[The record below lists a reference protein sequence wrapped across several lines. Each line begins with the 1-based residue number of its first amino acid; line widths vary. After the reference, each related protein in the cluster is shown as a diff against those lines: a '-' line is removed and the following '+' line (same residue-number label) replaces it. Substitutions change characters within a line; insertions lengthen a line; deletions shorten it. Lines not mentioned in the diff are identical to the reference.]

1 MEDEAASRV
10 LPCSPPGCDA
20 RGSPCS
26 TRESCVTISPRDE
39 RASRRGEAARHP
51 QAEDELSA
59 ILMKPWRGQAE
70 KLKAVQRRILDHFEE
85 RGVRKKRLE
94 EGAVVEYA
102 STRYWLKWDGE
113 ITAKETLRLN
123 ITRLLSE
130 LLNSKNCPLEIKK
143 GLAEDMNNA
152 AAKAWLQQNVKTR
165 R

>member
-1 MEDEAASRV
+1 M
-10 LPCSPPGCDA
+10 
-20 RGSPCS
+20 
-26 TRESCVTISPRDE
+26 
-39 RASRRGEAARHP
+39 
-51 QAEDELSA
+51 
-59 ILMKPWRGQAE
+59 MKPWRGQAE

-152 AAKAWLQQNVKTR
+152 AAKAWLQQNVNTR